1 MNQTLLNEFK
11 SPPSEYRGKPFWAWN
26 GRLEPEEL
34 RWQVRMMHSMGLG
47 GFFMHS
53 RVGLETAYLS
63 DDWFDCVKA
72 CVDEA
77 DKLDMEAWLYD
88 EDRWPSGAAGGL
100 VTKNPKYRMR
110 FLAMEKISDP
120 RKVKWDADVLAVFT
134 AKIDGITA
142 SGVKRIARGRRP
154 QPGRGESVLVF
165 HVKTAPLSDWYNKY
179 TYLDVLS
186 HEAVREFIRVTHEA
200 YRKRIGKH
208 FGKVVPGIF
217 TDEPNHGSKFARI
230 QDTSEGDSVPW
241 TAKLPATFRKRYG
254 YDILSHLPELFFD
267 VDGQSVTPAR
277 HDYHDCVTFLFT
289 DAFARQIGDWCEKN
303 GLEHTGHVLHEAT
316 LSQQSGVVGSCM
328 RFYEYMQAPGM
339 DILTE
344 YNREYDTAKQVSSAA
359 RQFDRKWR
367 LTETYG
373 CTGWDFPFA
382 GHKAVGDWQA
392 ALGINLRCQHLSW
405 YTMEGQAKR
414 DYPASIFYQSPWWE
428 LYSTVEDYFAR
439 IHAVMTK
446 GSEVRDLLV
455 IYPVE
460 SMWMH
465 CRQDWVQD
473 PAVDR
478 YDRIIFDLRDCL
490 LAGNIDFDYGDED
503 ILARHSKVAGKSSRA
518 ELVVGKARYKTVVVP
533 PLITMRGTTL
543 RLLKRFAAAGGTVI
557 FAGKAAEY
565 VDAVASDAAAKFAA
579 DCVKTPP
586 KGDALVAAVAPSCRR
601 ISITDAAGEEIVQT
615 LHLLREDK
623 DNFYLFVCNT
633 GHDFRK
639 TPADIAVAKRT
650 DAFDDV
656 RIRGL
661 AGAKGVPVELDPQ
674 TGESFSADAIRRGSR
689 WEIRTSLPAIGS
701 RLFVIPKKAARK
713 SLPKRRKLK
722 DVNVRK
728 LNPPKWDI
736 VLSECNN
743 LVLDRPRYKIG
754 GARPKVDEIL
764 RVDRAVR
771 EALGIAHR
779 GGAMVQPWARAKS
792 KNPKKVPLELMY
804 TFDVRSIPSGDLMFG
819 IEHPELYR
827 IFVNGTEISID
838 AECGWWTDKSL
849 RKIPLAPSLL
859 QVGQNLITITC
870 EYDENHPGL
879 EIAYLL
885 GNFGAEV
892 RGTNVTVTKMPTSLK
907 LGDWVK
913 QGLAF
918 YSGSVNYM
926 RTVSPRVGKGR
937 RLIVQVPG
945 YRGTAVRVLVNGKS
959 AGVIGWQPNEVDIT
973 DYIEGEDEKV
983 QLTVEVISHRRNS
996 HGPLHLSDK
1005 QPLSIGPEHFVTD
1018 GKAWTDNYQL
1028 VPCGLT
1034 EPPRLITRK

>member
-1 MNQTLLNEFK
+1 MRQ
-11 SPPSEYRGKPFWAWN
+11 
-26 GRLEPEEL
+26 
-34 RWQVRMMHSMGLG
+34 MGLG

-53 RVGLETAYLS
+53 RVGLATEYLS
-63 DDWFDCVKA
+63 NDWFECIEA

-77 DKLDMEAWLYD
+77 DKLGMEAWLYD

-110 FLAMEKISDP
+110 SLGMEQVENP
-120 RKVKWDADVLAVFT
+120 RDIKWNADTLAVFT
-134 AKIDGITA
+134 AKVDGFTA
-142 SGVKRIARGRRP
+142 FNVKRIARNKRP
-154 QPGRGESVLVF
+154 RLAKGESILVF
-165 HVKTAPLSDWYNKY
+165 YVQTSPLTKWYNGY
-179 TYLDVLS
+179 TYLDTLS
-186 HEAVREFIRVTHEA
+186 HEAVKKFIEVTHEA
-200 YRKRIGKH
+200 YRKRVGEH

-217 TDEPNHGSKFARI
+217 TDEPGHGAKFSQIARTN
-230 QDTSEGDSVPW
+230 DGTYLPW
-241 TAKLPATFRKRYG
+241 TPKFPDVFKNRYG
-254 YDILSHLPELFFD
+254 YDILAHLPELFFN
-267 VDGQSVTPAR
+267 VDGLAVTPAR
-277 HDYHDCVTFLFT
+277 YNYHECLTFLFV
-289 DAFARQIGDWCEKN
+289 DAFARQIGQWCDKN
-303 GLEHTGHVLHEAT
+303 KIEHTGHILLEET
-316 LSQQSGVVGSCM
+316 LSSQTTVVGSCM

-339 DILTE
+339 DILSE
-344 YNREYDTAKQVSSAA
+344 YRREYDTAKQVSSAA

-428 LYSTVEDYFAR
+428 LYGKVEDYFAR

-446 GSEVRDLLV
+446 GQEVRDILV
-455 IYPVE
+455 IHPVE
-460 SMWMH
+460 SMWLH
-465 CRQDWVQD
+465 CKRGWAEE
-473 PAVDR
+473 PATKQ
-478 YDRIIFDLRDCL
+478 YDKMLIDLRDSL
-490 LAGNIDFDYGDED
+490 LAGNMDFDYGDED
-503 ILARHSKVAGKSSRA
+503 ILSRHGRISQKTGYA
-518 ELVVGKARYKTVVVP
+518 ELVIGKARYKTVVVP
-533 PLITMRGTTL
+533 PLLTMRGTTL
-543 RLLKRFAAAGGTVI
+543 RLLKRFAAAGGTVV

-565 VDAVASDAAAKFAA
+565 VDAVASDAAAKFAT
-579 DCVKTPP
+579 DCVKTPA
-586 KGDALVAAVAPSCRR
+586 KGDALVAAVAPNCRR
-601 ISITDAAGEEIVQT
+601 ISITDAAGEEIVPA

-623 DNFYLFVCNT
+623 DNFYLFICNT

-656 RIRGL
+656 RIRGF
-661 AGAKGVPVELDPQ
+661 ADCKGSPVELDPQ
-674 TGESFSADAIRRGSR
+674 TGESFSADAIRRGNK

-701 RLFVIPKKAARK
+701 RLFVIPKKATRK
-713 SLPKRRKLK
+713 ALPKRRKLK
-722 DVNVRK
+722 DVSVRK

-754 GARPKVDEIL
+754 GARPKADEIL
-764 RVDRAVR
+764 RVDQAVR
-771 EALGIAHR
+771 DALGIPHR
-779 GGAMVQPWARAKS
+779 GGTMVQPWARKKS
-792 KNPKKVPLELMY
+792 KNPKKVPLELTY
-804 TFDVRSIPSGDLMFG
+804 TFDVKSIPSGDLMLG

-827 IFVNGTEISID
+827 IFVNGTEINID

-859 QVGQNLITITC
+859 RVGRNRIRLTC

-892 RGTNVTVTKMPTSLK
+892 RGTNVAITKMPTLLK
-907 LGDWVK
+907 LGDWTR

-918 YSGSVNYM
+918 YSGSVSYV
-926 RTVSPRVGKGR
+926 RTISPRVGKGW
-937 RLIVQVPG
+937 RLIVHVPG

-973 DYIEGEDEKV
+973 DYLDGEDEKV
-983 QLTVEVISHRRNS
+983 QLAVEVIGHRRNS
-996 HGPLHLSDK
+996 HGPLHLNVR
-1005 QPLSIGPEHFVTD
+1005 QPKSIGPGHFVAV
-1018 GKAWTDNYQL
+1018 GKDWTDNYQL
-1028 VPCGLT
+1028 VPCGLM
-1034 EPPRLITRK
+1034 EAPRLIERR